1 MNHRSIRKE
10 CCEANRKLH
19 ASGLADLTIG
29 NVSVIDRSG
38 GIFAIKPSGVS
49 CADLILENI
58 VIVDLEGN
66 VVEGEL
72 PIYSDTMTHLR
83 LFLAFS
89 AIGAVIHS
97 CSRHSV
103 GFAQALRPIPCLSV
117 THADYFRGAIPV
129 TRQMRPGEIHGDYEW
144 EIGNLIAET
153 FSGRSYEDVPAV
165 LVAGQSSFVWGV
177 TAFKALESA
186 MALENCAELAFKAL
200 MLNPAVE
207 SLPEYL
213 LEKHFLRSQG

>member
-1 MNHRSIRKE
+1 MNHRSLRKE
-10 CCEANRKLH
+10 CCEANRKLPVVGPGEL
-19 ASGLADLTIG
+19 SIG
-29 NVSVIDRSG
+29 NISVIDRAA

-49 CADLILENI
+49 CADLTLEKI

-89 AIGAVIHS
+89 EIGAVIHS
-97 CSRHSV
+97 YSRHSV

-117 THADYFRGAIPV
+117 THAEYFRGAIPV
-129 TRQMRPGEIHGDYEW
+129 TRHMRPGEIHGNYEW

-153 FSGRSYEDVPAV
+153 FSGRSSEDVPAV
-165 LVAGQSSFVWGV
+165 LVAGQGSFAWG
-177 TAFKALESA
+177 ANASKALESA
-186 MALENCAELAFKAL
+186 RVLEICADLAFKAL
-200 MLNPAVE
+200 TLNPSVK

-213 LEKHFLRSQG
+213 LEKHFLRSLS